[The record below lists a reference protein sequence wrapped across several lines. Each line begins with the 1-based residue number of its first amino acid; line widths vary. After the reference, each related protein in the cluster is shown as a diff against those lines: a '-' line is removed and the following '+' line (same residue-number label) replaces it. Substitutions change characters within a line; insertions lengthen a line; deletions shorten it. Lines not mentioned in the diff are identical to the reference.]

1 MAKVLLQL
9 SSFLRVWLISS
20 HNLSG
25 QFISLKIGVQ
35 FLKKTITTRAL
46 WHSTFIIYLWGKSS
60 WISLICSFSENINF
74 RKNPRT
80 LIKQINPV
88 FSFTK
93 LPLNIYFKFYEYPFN
108 VTYFLYWFVQYV
120 PKTVQCINFFLLFCN
135 FTDLRLG
142 WPALDTSSSCISLRS
157 KWLKSYCIWRKFT
170 LLILRT
176 KVHKNETY
184 FF

>member
-9 SSFLRVWLISS
+9 SSLLRVWLISS

-74 RKNPRT
+74 RKNPRP

-88 FSFTK
+88 FSLTK
-93 LPLNIYFKFYEYPFN
+93 LPLNIYFKFYEYSFN

-120 PKTVQCINFFLLFCN
+120 PKTVQCINFFYCFVILLTWGWADQHWTPAPPVSHWGQN
-135 FTDLRLG
+135 DLRVTVSDVNLPC
-142 WPALDTSSSCISLRS
+142 W
-157 KWLKSYCIWRKFT
+157 Y
-170 LLILRT
+170 
-176 KVHKNETY
+176 
-184 FF
+184 